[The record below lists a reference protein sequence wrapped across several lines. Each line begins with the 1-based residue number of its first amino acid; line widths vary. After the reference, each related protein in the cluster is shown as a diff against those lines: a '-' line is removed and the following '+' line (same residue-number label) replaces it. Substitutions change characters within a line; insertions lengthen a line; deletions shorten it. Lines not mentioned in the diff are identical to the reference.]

1 MEIIGILFPSIKVEQ
16 MLIHEFTV
24 WEKEITG
31 FKLKIKPMDH
41 NSGTLDC

>member
-1 MEIIGILFPSIKVEQ
+1 MEIIGILFPRIKAKQ

-24 WEKEITG
+24 CEKEITG